1 MSTHYEQNVNI
12 APSPLVRGGLVPVEP
27 KPTAKPQKTFVPLS
41 QFLLNTGRYIDG
53 IDQSEELDHQ
63 RMVVK
68 LRKFYIGDQIGSFSQ
83 KSNEPLVW
91 KRRGKDAPL
100 YVDPQ
105 MSFHVDTNL
114 AQIVKSRPQIDV
126 LARSPEQVNKTE
138 AARYAKAL
146 YEDFQRDMLKA
157 SFMQREGKHLLLG
170 GEAYRNTYFSREVE
184 GTEVRVPVSEQK
196 TVEPSVS
203 IYECPYCDHADKLD
217 AATKGA
223 IEAGA
228 FPCPECGYERVSIV
242 AGEPFEASVVTG
254 YKDVPAGDVFCE
266 SPDPLEMKASN
277 YAYTIKDSPYL
288 TRDRL
293 IMRGVLE
300 TVFKRTDIPSST
312 IPIRLQWQ
320 KDLKNET
327 QGAGQSDYTTSD
339 TSEKAAGGEQFE
351 LLHFKEVWLDPCL
364 YNAYVFEEEAKLPD
378 GTVIAKGTKL
388 IDIKTKRGSFS
399 DGLYFCSVG
408 NMVLDIYPQDK
419 AKHWTH
425 CCYLQG
431 DGFHGMGLNH
441 LVPLQEQRNE
451 LRSLQFASVMRDSV
465 SQTLIRASWIEG
477 GKLPNKPGAVVPI
490 VNIPD
495 DVPLNA
501 AVDRVR
507 PGTGVPEAYNLDEV
521 LSNSMTNLSGANSLA
536 NAGNAPDVKGLSTA
550 TGVMASQ
557 ENANTRISPPLQ
569 LIAEMQVEQA
579 YQILELRQA
588 NWPEEMYKSFD
599 HEIGGDAGRWFRE
612 CNIRRDFRIEVVEG
626 SWTPQSETRMRVDFD
641 AYLRIVMPLV
651 GNDPQLIKQV
661 LKKAGDLYGRDLNI
675 EDYNTDRVEAQIRL
689 ERLKEVATFLEN
701 ESGVSVYDPS
711 GAPAQSMVDLALEK
725 SDLIPEKP
733 NDCVDVLWDRHDQY
747 QDAYTSWLRT
757 SAGREASP
765 YVRAVISACAERH
778 ISAATEQAQLMKAEQ
793 MKTLLPEK
801 QAELVAGEMDF
812 AQNQKQEAEGAAQQL
827 QLADAAHAQQTEHAV
842 QDAVLTDAGR
852 RAGVL
857 PDAKAA

>member
-1 MSTHYEQNVNI
+1 MSTHYEQNANI

-27 KPTAKPQKTFVPLS
+27 KPTVKPQKQFVPLP
-41 QFLLNTGRYIDG
+41 QFLLNTGKHIDG
-53 IDQSEELDHQ
+53 IDQSEELDRL

-68 LRKFYIGDQIGSFSQ
+68 LRKFYIGDQIGSFSR

-105 MSFHVDTNL
+105 LSFHVDTNL

-126 LARSPEQVNKTE
+126 AARSPEQVNKTE

-146 YEDFQRDMLKA
+146 YEDVQREMLRA

-184 GTEVRVPVSEQK
+184 GTEVRVPVSEPK
-196 TVEPSVS
+196 TVQPTAS

-217 AATKGA
+217 DATKGA

-228 FPCPECGYERVSIV
+228 FACPACGYAKVAIV
-242 AGEPFEASVVTG
+242 AAEPFDASVITG

-327 QGAGQSDYTTSD
+327 QGAGQADESFTD
-339 TSEKAAGGEQFE
+339 TSEKTTGGEQFE

-378 GTVIAKGTKL
+378 GTVIAKDTKL
-388 IDIKTKRGSFS
+388 IDLKTKKGSFS

-419 AKHWTH
+419 ARHWTH

-465 SQTLIRASWIEG
+465 SQTLVRTAWLDG
-477 GKLPNKPGAVVPI
+477 GKLPNKPGAVVPV

-495 DVPLNA
+495 EAPLKA
-501 AVDRVR
+501 AVDRVQS
-507 PGTGVPEAYNLDEV
+507 GTGVPEAYSLDEV
-521 LSNSMTNLSGANSLA
+521 LSNSMTNLSGASSLS
-536 NAGNAPDVKGLSTA
+536 NAGNAPDIKALGTA

-557 ENANTRISPPLQ
+557 ENSNTRIGPPLQ

-599 HEIGGDAGRWFRE
+599 HKIGGDAGRWFRE
-612 CNIRRDFRIEVVEG
+612 SSIRRDFRIEVIEG
-626 SWTPQSETRMRVDFD
+626 SWIPQSETRARVDFD
-641 AYLRIVMPLV
+641 AYLRIALPFA
-651 GNDPQLIKQV
+651 GQDPQFAKQM

-689 ERLKEVATFLEN
+689 ERLKEVAAFLEN
-701 ESGVSVYDPS
+701 ESGVSVYDADGS
-711 GAPAQSMVDLALEK
+711 PALSMVELALEK

-733 NDCVDVLWDRHDQY
+733 NNYVDVLWDRHDQY
-747 QDAYTSWLRT
+747 QDAYTSWLKT

-765 YVRAVISACAERH
+765 YVRAVISKCAERH
-778 ISAATEQAQLMKAEQ
+778 ISAATEQASLMKAEQ
-793 MKTLLPEK
+793 MKTLIPEK
-801 QAELVAGEMDF
+801 QAELVA
-812 AQNQKQEAEGAAQQL
+812 NEAENAQQMEF
-827 QLADAAHAQQTEHAV
+827 ADAAHQQQTGFKVEEALLEHE
-842 QDAVLTDAGR
+842 GR
-852 RAGVL
+852 EAGVL
-857 PDAKAA
+857 PEAKAA